1 MKPLAFAAALA
12 LLPIAAGAASGI
24 DVPASFKLKM
34 TQTNMVR
41 ISVFSVRGKV
51 RVTQNNC
58 YSSPAAAHDI
68 LRVAYSG
75 TSEGSGGGVMA
86 IDIYPK
92 NPGEC
97 KISFADRMDNT
108 GTTAVTVSK

>member
-1 MKPLAFAAALA
+1 MKSLAFAAALA

-24 DVPASFKLKM
+24 EVPATVKLKM
-34 TQTNMVR
+34 TQTNMYR
-41 ISVFSVRGKV
+41 ISVFSVRGRI

-68 LRVAYSG
+68 VRVSYSG
-75 TSEGSGGGVMA
+75 TSEGQGGGVMA

-97 KISFADRMDNT
+97 AISFADRVNNAA
-108 GTTAVTVSK
+108 TTTVTVTR